1 MKIEQRGLVEAN
13 WRYIY
18 IWLLEKPVSQIL
30 NHRIFSILPLGSSSD
45 SKLMYYLA
53 ITVLTVT
60 GASFPIRRTHI
71 WYSNSMLGTAACIN
85 KSKLNTENALWKLK
99 SNIDLA
105 LGIYFLFDL
114 GTFQMASR
122 LPLSVYRDQ
131 G

>member
-1 MKIEQRGLVEAN
+1 
-13 WRYIY
+13 
-18 IWLLEKPVSQIL
+18 
-30 NHRIFSILPLGSSSD
+30 
-45 SKLMYYLA
+45 
-53 ITVLTVT
+53 
-60 GASFPIRRTHI
+60 
-71 WYSNSMLGTAACIN
+71 MLGTAACIN